1 MMIYTYRKE
10 AHMST
15 ADRDR
20 KSKKDN
26 KPSLQRT
33 VEGILERMRDDVLGL
48 LNGLKTPQRQPIPVP
63 IPVPVYR
70 RRRM

>member
-1 MMIYTYRKE
+1 
-10 AHMST
+10 MST

-20 KSKKDN
+20 KTKKDS

-33 VEGILERMRDDVLGL
+33 VEGILERMRDDLLGML
-48 LNGLKTPQRQPIPVP
+48 DGLKYPQQQPVPIP